1 MLRHA
6 QSLNRLILVNYL
18 TPFALLLWSTQALAH
33 TDSDESFPEYAS
45 KWSYQVGV
53 DTWKLKSS
61 TDKDTDPG
69 YINESSAL
77 LLPNAY
83 TKWQY
88 SDVST
93 YGWVQGQK
101 LFTKDTS
108 ANLKV
113 RVDQTLGWRI
123 DEAQLKTDFSPSLGI
138 RYGVVDYKTSW
149 CRNYDSDNM
158 WIREVETICSTP
170 QFRDVTGGSPGVQ
183 LFTNVPW
190 GNYLMQT
197 QIGFYSP
204 LTLRYA
210 PKEFGNLVPSNNY
223 QVLTNKKMGMNFNL
237 INLVN
242 SLEVRVSY
250 IRGHQKAHLPELDL
264 NGDFVQSSDMLYIG
278 LSLPITKKITGRFT
292 HFVQTQLANCR
303 SQVAKFASACNLN
316 LTFDKYAS
324 SAEMSYRLSESDVLS
339 IGLNRTGF
347 EINQDL
353 FTQQYDAYSAD
364 ITNLRVKQQMIAWRH
379 DWNKGIFSVMQWMKS
394 EQISGQRDVN
404 IGSNGSAAG
413 IRVGYQY

>member
-1 MLRHA
+1 MLKHA
-6 QSLNRLILVNYL
+6 SSRNRLKLVNYL
-18 TPFALLLWSTQALAH
+18 TELTLLLTCTQAIAQ
-33 TDSDESFPEYAS
+33 TNSTFPEYPT
-45 KWSYQVGV
+45 KWSYQVGA
-53 DTWKLKSS
+53 DAWQLKSS
-61 TDKDTDPG
+61 TNRDSDPG

-88 SDVST
+88 KDVST
-93 YGWVQGQK
+93 YGWAQGQK

-123 DEAQLKTDFSPSLGI
+123 DEAHLKTDFSPLFGV
-138 RYGVVDYKTSW
+138 RYGIVDYKTSW
-149 CRNYDSDNM
+149 CRNYDFDNM

-170 QFRDVTGGSPGVQ
+170 QFRDVTGGSPGAQ
-183 LFTNVPW
+183 LFTNLPW
-190 GNYLMQT
+190 GDYLMQS

-210 PKEFGNLVPSNNY
+210 PREFGNLVPSDNY
-223 QVLTNKKMGMNFNL
+223 QVMTNKKVGVNLNL
-237 INLVN
+237 INLMN

-250 IRGHQKAHLPELDL
+250 IRGHQKAHLPEQDL
-264 NGDFVQSSDMLYIG
+264 NGDFVQSSDMLYVG
-278 LSLPITKKITGRFT
+278 FSLPLTQKITGRFT
-292 HFVQTQLANCR
+292 HFTQAQQANCR

-316 LTFDKYAS
+316 LTSNKYAS
-324 SAEMSYRLSESDVLS
+324 SAEMSYRLSTSDVFS
-339 IGLNRTGF
+339 IGINRTGF

-353 FTQQYDAYSAD
+353 FTQQYDVYSAD
-364 ITNLRVKQQMIAWRH
+364 LTYLTIKQHMLAWRH

-404 IGSNGSAAG
+404 VGSNGSAFG